1 MKKTILL
8 IAVLTLGTGSLFSV
22 SSEEIDKNLKKLK
35 LSGMLRFRT
44 WHYGNDGFTTPS
56 GVQVQ
61 RRTFQDLFFRNRLSL
76 NISPSIEIRTLFD
89 IGTLRFGDPTEGS
102 AIDQDSSGQKNLRTR
117 HVYLR
122 LRPSKYSQLLLGLQ
136 PFVFTGGFVLAQNG
150 AGIAY
155 KHLLFRGKLLPY
167 FTWIKATENSFN
179 DIDGNGIA
187 GTGFNDND
195 IYAIGTKIAIGSLY
209 KAEIYY
215 IHNSDQENNNFS
227 NWMGLHNQLLIGKF
241 NVDAAT
247 IVNWGKLSGLNEKNR
262 GLLWSLSAGYSISGL
277 ILSLITEGASGD
289 ISSQNRVN
297 SFQDIRPSHGLAFIF
312 ADNSGGLSL
321 RSGGRLAGVAA
332 IGFGTKYSLSGV
344 TLSIKLLHLRSM
356 VSLGT
361 GTVSERNYIGDEFN
375 FRAQYTVFDYV
386 SLYSTFAAFQPQ
398 RAYSFIISDLS
409 QNAILEVLLGAQV
422 NY

>member
-8 IAVLTLGTGSLFSV
+8 ITVLTLGTGSLVSV

-56 GVQVQ
+56 GEQAQ
-61 RRTFQDLFFRNRLSL
+61 CRTFQDLFFRNRLNL

-89 IGTLRFGDPTEGS
+89 IGTLRFGDSTEGS
-102 AIDQDSSGQKNLRTR
+102 AIDQGSAGQKNLRTR

-122 LRPSKYSQLLLGLQ
+122 LRPSKYSQLLLG
-136 PFVFTGGFVLAQNG
+136 
-150 AGIAY
+150 
-155 KHLLFRGKLLPY
+155 LPY

-209 KAEIYY
+209 KAEVYY
-215 IHNSDQENNNFS
+215 IHNSDQEKNNFS
-227 NWMGLHNQLLIGKF
+227 NWVGLHNQFLIGKF
-241 NVDAAT
+241 NVDTAT

-277 ILSLITEGASGD
+277 ILSFITEGASGD

-332 IGFGTKYSLSGV
+332 IGFGTKYSLNGV

-375 FRAQYTVFDYV
+375 FRAQYAVFDYV
-386 SLYSTFAAFQPQ
+386 LLYSTFAAFQPQ
-398 RAYSFIISDLS
+398 KAYSFIISDAS
-409 QNAILEVLLGAQV
+409 QDAILEILLGAQV